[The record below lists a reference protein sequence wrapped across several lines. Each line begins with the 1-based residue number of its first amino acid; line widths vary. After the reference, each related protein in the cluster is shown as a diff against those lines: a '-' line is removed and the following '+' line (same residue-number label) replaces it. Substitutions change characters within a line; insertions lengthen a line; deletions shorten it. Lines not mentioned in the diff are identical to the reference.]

1 MTIKQNN
8 IKFRDDTYSTSNVVK
23 LWNNSEGRTWML
35 FDFRD
40 LWKKKF
46 LISWKKIAHFLSLS
60 TEYLK
65 TRRINTTTRRETKED
80 FDKKKH
86 DFASSCD

>member
-8 IKFRDDTYSTSNVVK
+8 IKFRDDTYSTSSVVK

-46 LISWKKIAHFLSLS
+46 PISWKKNCSLFIIIHKIF
-60 TEYLK
+60 E
-65 TRRINTTTRRETKED
+65 
-80 FDKKKH
+80 DKKNK
-86 DFASSCD
+86 

>member
-1 MTIKQNN
+1 MTIKQND

-23 LWNNSEGRTWML
+23 LWNNSEGRTLML

-46 LISWKKIAHFLSLS
+46 PIS
-60 TEYLK
+60 
-65 TRRINTTTRRETKED
+65 
-80 FDKKKH
+80 
-86 DFASSCD
+86 

>member
-8 IKFRDDTYSTSNVVK
+8 IKFRDDTYSTSSVVK

-46 LISWKKIAHFLSLS
+46 PISWKKLLTFYHYPQNIWRQ
-60 TEYLK
+60 E
-65 TRRINTTTRRETKED
+65 E
-80 FDKKKH
+80 
-86 DFASSCD
+86 

>member
-1 MTIKQNN
+1 MAIKQNN

-40 LWKKKF
+40 LWKKNSLF
-46 LISWKKIAHFLSLS
+46 REKKLLTFYHYPQNIWRQ
-60 TEYLK
+60 E
-65 TRRINTTTRRETKED
+65 E
-80 FDKKKH
+80 
-86 DFASSCD
+86 